1 MPQIGTG
8 RAAPWAD
15 RRAETSKARRQ
26 VTVEAT
32 SWSGAFEAAMRAA
45 LWGWTLARRRSACEA
60 ACRRSHAIAKRQ
72 NEEQKKRGPCTISML
87 HGPWLREGRTMASLS
102 PYRYRWISIGDPP
115 GMGIG
120 SMARC
125 RAGGDRANK

>member
-60 ACRRSHAIAKRQ
+60 ACRRSDAIAKRQ
-72 NEEQKKRGPCTISML
+72 NEEQKKSELFARHQHGVTEPLSISMDIDRRSAGDGNRL
-87 HGPWLREGRTMASLS
+87 HGEVPRRRRS
-102 PYRYRWISIGDPP
+102 
-115 GMGIG
+115 
-120 SMARC
+120 C
-125 RAGGDRANK
+125 Q